1 MCVIHMYKEPLKSRL
16 YKESNLEKHM
26 RTAHDEMACGKD
38 LLANP
43 VSGLETTMTYVAQLL
58 KSLKS
63 EVLATSH
70 LGLGGGAAGVF
81 VHSW

>member
-43 VSGLETTMTYVAQLL
+43 ASGLETTMTYVAQLL

-70 LGLGGGAAGVF
+70 LGLGGGATGVF
-81 VHSW
+81 VYSW